1 MYSPRGAF
9 CYVNKNPVRRQLLG
23 KLATHMP
30 DSLALSCLMIFLARV
45 GDVSLGTIRVVMVTQ
60 GRRGRAAMLG
70 FCEVMIWIFAASRVL
85 GNLNKP
91 HLAVAYAAGFAV
103 GNYVGLTIERW
114 AAMGNQVLRVFSRRG
129 DQLADALRHQ
139 GFRVTLFHGM
149 GRDGPVHMLYL
160 ESERRRV
167 PSIIN
172 ESRRLDPQCFYVV
185 DDVRIASSVDAP
197 PRRGWLSA
205 YRLRQ
210 RK

>member
-1 MYSPRGAF
+1 
-9 CYVNKNPVRRQLLG
+9 
-23 KLATHMP
+23 
-30 DSLALSCLMIFLARV
+30 
-45 GDVSLGTIRVVMVTQ
+45 VV
-60 GRRGRAAMLG
+60 
-70 FCEVMIWIFAASRVL
+70 
-85 GNLNKP
+85 
-91 HLAVAYAAGFAV
+91 
-103 GNYVGLTIERW
+103 
-114 AAMGNQVLRVFSRRG
+114 RVFSRRG
-129 DQLADALRHQ
+129 DQLAGSLRHQ
-139 GFRVTLFHGM
+139 GFRVTVFHGM

>member
-1 MYSPRGAF
+1 M
-9 CYVNKNPVRRQLLG
+9 L
-23 KLATHMP
+23 
-30 DSLALSCLMIFLARV
+30 DSLLLSCLTVFLARV
-45 GDVSLGTIRVVMVTQ
+45 GDVSLGTLRVVMVTQ

-70 FCEVMIWIFAASRVL
+70 FCEVLIWVFAASRVL

-129 DQLADALRHQ
+129 DQLADELRQQ

-185 DDVRIASSVDAP
+185 DDIRVASSADAP